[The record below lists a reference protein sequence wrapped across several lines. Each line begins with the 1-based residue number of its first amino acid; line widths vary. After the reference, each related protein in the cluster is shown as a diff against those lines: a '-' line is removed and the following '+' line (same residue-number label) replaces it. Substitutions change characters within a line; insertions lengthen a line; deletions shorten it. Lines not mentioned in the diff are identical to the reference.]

1 LVEHNVSP
9 FLRKKKKRAAQNVVE
24 GLIMLRGLK
33 SRKFTKEV
41 AYIYC

>member
-1 LVEHNVSP
+1 VEHYVTP
-9 FLRKKKKRAAQNVVE
+9 FLQKKKRAAQNVVE